1 MGKRIPGGKIMCSH
15 FIILSSS
22 YSAGER
28 IALDFTDISEERAQ
42 YIDSVIKEIKQQ
54 CGEDVSISTHGV
66 NADGSSWESVQKA
79 DPFFQEV
86 RLIKNVDEFIETI
99 KKDRSLTGL
108 DVAKYILSLVE
119 CTHLKLEKLVY
130 LCYADYLCA
139 TGKRLFEDKI
149 FAYKFGPVIDSVYK
163 KYKFY
168 GKDNIDEEE
177 VMPKRKYS
185 RSARSRILF
194 SEKGILKASSIIMTL
209 QKYGSLDANALVTL
223 THKNSAPWTHYDSSL
238 SDQEMKDDIIRKY
251 HSFETI

>member
-1 MGKRIPGGKIMCSH
+1 MCSH

-28 IALDFTDISEERAQ
+28 IALDFTDISEEKAQ

-54 CGEDVSISTHGV
+54 CGEDVSISIHGV
-66 NADGSSWESVQKA
+66 KSDGSSWESVQKA
-79 DPFFQEV
+79 DPFFQGV
-86 RLIKNVDEFIETI
+86 RLIENVTEFIETI

-108 DVAKYILSLVE
+108 DVAKYILSLVDE

-130 LCYADYLCA
+130 LCYADYLCT

-163 KYKFY
+163 KYRIY
-168 GKDNIDEEE
+168 GKDSIDEEE

-194 SEKGILKASSIIMTL
+194 SEDGITKMVSILSTL
-209 QKYGSLDANALVTL
+209 QKYGSWDANSLVTL
-223 THKNSAPWTHYDSSL
+223 THKDGAPWRHCDSSL
-238 SDQEMKDDIIRKY
+238 SDQEMKDDIIKKY

>member
-1 MGKRIPGGKIMCSH
+1 MCSH

-28 IALDFTDISEERAQ
+28 IALDFTDISEEKAQ

-54 CGEDVSISTHGV
+54 CGEDVSISIHGV
-66 NADGSSWESVQKA
+66 KADDISWESVQKA
-79 DPFFQEV
+79 DPFFQGV
-86 RLIKNVDEFIETI
+86 RLIDNVKEFIETI

-108 DVAKYILSLVE
+108 DVAKYILSFVE

-130 LCYADYLCA
+130 LCYADYLCE

-163 KYKFY
+163 KYRGY

-194 SEKGILKASSIIMTL
+194 SEDGITKMVSILSTL
-209 QKYGSLDANALVTL
+209 QKYGSWDANSLVKL
-223 THKNSAPWTHYDSSL
+223 THKENSPWSHCDSSR
-238 SDQEMKDDIIRKY
+238 SDQEMEDDTIKKY